1 VLVDVVGAEVVVVVV
16 MARVMVVRGAAVV
29 DDLTVVSVLPRPSVV
44 DSAERPRYTMIPT
57 ATMPPS
63 IVRRSR

>member
-1 VLVDVVGAEVVVVVV
+1 VVGAVVVVVV
-16 MARVMVVRGAAVV
+16 LTARVVVVRGVAVV
-29 DDLTVVSVLPRPSVV
+29 GGATVVLVVPPLSVV
-44 DSAERPRYTMIPT
+44 DSAERPKYTMIPT